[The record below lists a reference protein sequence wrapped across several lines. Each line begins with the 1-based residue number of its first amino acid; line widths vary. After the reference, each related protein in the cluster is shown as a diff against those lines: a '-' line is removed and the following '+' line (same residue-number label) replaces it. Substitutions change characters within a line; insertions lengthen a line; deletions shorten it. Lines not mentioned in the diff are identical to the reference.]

1 MMTNSI
7 AYPIGDSLY
16 LNITNRCTNECSFCI
31 RYKTDLFNQQYPL
44 WLEHE
49 PSAEEVI
56 EAIGNPTKY
65 KQIVFCG
72 YGEPTIRLD
81 VIKEVA
87 KKLKSKLTTHPL
99 SPSLNK
105 RGGNPNEVRE
115 GASLIRVDTNGTAN
129 LFWGRNILPELKGL
143 IDHIS
148 ISLDAENAE
157 VYNQICHP
165 AFGEKSYPAVLE
177 FIKAA
182 KKYIPIVE
190 ATVVGLP
197 GIDIAACRKIAAD
210 LGVGFRVRPYYE
222 QTYVK

>member
-1 MMTNSI
+1 MARLILATSPIKPPPTLDRAFSPMRQVAGILFTLTRSRRISVAVFMLVRPLFFDRFLLKFHFISKCYIINPMSSI
-7 AYPIGDSLY
+7 VYPIGDSLY

-87 KKLKSKLTTHPL
+87 KKLKSKLTTHP
-99 SPSLNK
+99 
-105 RGGNPNEVRE
+105 
-115 GASLIRVDTNGTAN
+115 
-129 LFWGRNILPELKGL
+129 
-143 IDHIS
+143 
-148 ISLDAENAE
+148 
-157 VYNQICHP
+157 
-165 AFGEKSYPAVLE
+165 
-177 FIKAA
+177 
-182 KKYIPIVE
+182 
-190 ATVVGLP
+190 
-197 GIDIAACRKIAAD
+197 
-210 LGVGFRVRPYYE
+210 
-222 QTYVK
+222 